1 MTQINLSLKK
11 ESCRCRKQIYGY
23 QGVEGEGINWEIR
36 MDIYTLLYIKQIR
49 TYCTAPGTQYSVM
62 ACMEKETYKREIY
75 THTLT
80 TDSFYCT
87 RETNTT
93 TPIKF
98 SKNKND
104 KNSYN
109 IKNKQKY
116 EN

>member
-1 MTQINLSLKK
+1 
-11 ESCRCRKQIYGY
+11 
-23 QGVEGEGINWEIR
+23 
-36 MDIYTLLYIKQIR
+36 
-49 TYCTAPGTQYSVM
+49 M